1 VHPNYDVNG
10 GHSSND
16 AFPTAMHVAA
26 AITLEHR
33 LRQPRAFTPGH
44 DGRRLR
50 WRVQC
55 RHHARRRRAFCGE
68 VGLLPGQ
75 GLGLRWPWVCTLD
88 HLLSFAYANT
98 LVALM
103 IVVVVSS
110 IVQHGISV
118 TRLLAH
124 FRRCHKGRST

>member
-1 VHPNYDVNG
+1 LVHPNYDVNG

-75 GLGLRWPWVCTLD
+75 GLAFAGRGFARLIIFCPLLMPTRW
-88 HLLSFAYANT
+88 S
-98 LVALM
+98 
-103 IVVVVSS
+103 
-110 IVQHGISV
+110 
-118 TRLLAH
+118 R
-124 FRRCHKGRST
+124 